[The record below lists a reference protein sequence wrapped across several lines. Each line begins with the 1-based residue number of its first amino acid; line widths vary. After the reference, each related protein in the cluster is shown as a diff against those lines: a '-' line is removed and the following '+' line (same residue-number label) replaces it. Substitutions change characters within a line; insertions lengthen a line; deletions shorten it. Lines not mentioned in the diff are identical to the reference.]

1 MGVGNR
7 NLYQDW
13 LVLAV
18 TDGDGNVL
26 ETYTHGADLSGQV
39 GGGAGGIGGI
49 LASTQT
55 GGAAHYH
62 YDFNGNVVNVSSSN
76 QSQLAKYTY
85 GPFGDKGVD
94 PMIYNNLS

>member
-39 GGGAGGIGGI
+39 GGGAGGIG
-49 LASTQT
+49 ASWPRRRREGRRIITT
-55 GGAAHYH
+55 T
-62 YDFNGNVVNVSSSN
+62 SMETS
-76 QSQLAKYTY
+76 
-85 GPFGDKGVD
+85 
-94 PMIYNNLS
+94 